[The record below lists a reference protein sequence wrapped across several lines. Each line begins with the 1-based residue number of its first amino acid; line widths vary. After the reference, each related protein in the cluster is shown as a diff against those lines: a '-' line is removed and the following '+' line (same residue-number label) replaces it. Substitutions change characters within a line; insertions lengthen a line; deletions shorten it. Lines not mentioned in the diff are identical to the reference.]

1 MPTKVET
8 IYSKLKGLVE
18 DIKDQQN
25 HVSNSIAFIQLFLQM
40 QFGVDDSEAIDSI
53 TDGGKDNGIDAIFID
68 ESKEQKVVHFFQ
80 FKFRPIVK

>member
-1 MPTKVET
+1 M
-8 IYSKLKGLVE
+8 
-18 DIKDQQN
+18 
-25 HVSNSIAFIQLFLQM
+25 SNSIAFIQLFLQM

-80 FKFRPIVK
+80 FKFPE

>member
-53 TDGGKDNGIDAIFID
+53 TDGGKFI
-68 ESKEQKVVHFFQ
+68 SFNLNFLNQWLLFQTVLLAKKV
-80 FKFRPIVK
+80 